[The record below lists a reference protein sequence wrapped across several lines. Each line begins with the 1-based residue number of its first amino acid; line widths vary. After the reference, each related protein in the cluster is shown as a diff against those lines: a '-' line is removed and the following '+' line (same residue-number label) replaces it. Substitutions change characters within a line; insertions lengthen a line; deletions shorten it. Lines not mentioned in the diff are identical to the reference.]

1 MYIRSQSALIN
12 LSTWERS
19 QYSIHMS
26 ITQKLALIGG
36 WVSLILPTYRRQLH
50 YYQLSQ
56 SGFLL
61 VFGSSVELMP
71 SFIYRAIMTL
81 LFATGTKLLYDGF
94 IGLN

>member
-36 WVSLILPTYRRQLH
+36 WASLILPTYRRQLH

-56 SGFLL
+56 SGFLF